1 MTPEEASGHA
11 VEIALIGSLRPAL
24 VKALSKQFVVHEVDA
39 APDPLAALD
48 EIGPRIRGA
57 AGHGMAGLTREHID
71 RMPNLEIFALHGV
84 GLETTDIPACRA
96 RGITVTTATVLFDDV
111 ADLALGLALAVCRQL
126 PQADRYAREG
136 RWEQGRMPAGR
147 KFTGMRAGIIG
158 LGRIGIEVARRL
170 EGFKVDIAY
179 VDPVSRDVTYRRVAD
194 METLAARS
202 DILFLCAAGQPKGLG
217 EPLVGRAV
225 LDALGPQGVF
235 VNVSRGWLVDEPEL
249 IAALQ
254 EDRLGGAGLDVFNDE
269 PHIPDALK
277 SLDNVVLSPHIASS
291 TAETLEAMGENVLAN
306 LVSWFKGSG
315 AVTPV
320 SGS

>member
-1 MTPEEASGHA
+1 M
-11 VEIALIGSLRPAL
+11 
-24 VKALSKQFVVHEVDA
+24 
-39 APDPLAALD
+39 
-48 EIGPRIRGA
+48 
-57 AGHGMAGLTREHID
+57 
-71 RMPNLEIFALHGV
+71 
-84 GLETTDIPACRA
+84 
-96 RGITVTTATVLFDDV
+96 
-111 ADLALGLALAVCRQL
+111 
-126 PQADRYAREG
+126 
-136 RWEQGRMPAGR
+136 
-147 KFTGMRAGIIG
+147 
-158 LGRIGIEVARRL
+158 
-170 EGFKVDIAY
+170 DIAY
-179 VDPVSRDVTYRRVAD
+179 VDPVSGDVTYRRVAD